1 MKKYSR
7 SVLQG
12 KKILFFSPS
21 FFNYE
26 NVIKDKMVELG
37 ADVYFFDER
46 PFSSV
51 YRKALL
57 KLNPNVFSKSTE
69 KYFDLIFN
77 NVSDICFDYVFFLKC
92 ETPTLK
98 VLRKYRAYFKNA
110 KFCLYMWDSISNVK
124 NIKKKLIYFDI
135 ISSFDKK
142 DSEERGFNFRPLFYS
157 DEYAKPYKKQFY
169 KYDIC
174 SFGTIH
180 SDRYSILTKFVNY
193 SKKNNL
199 KFYFFNFLQGKF
211 MFYFYK
217 IVKKDFLKANISEFS
232 FVKKNSQEIIK
243 TILDSKVV
251 LDIQHPN
258 QTGLTMRTIEMIGLN
273 KKIITTNNSIVNYDF
288 YNKNNILIIDRHNIE
303 IDREF
308 FETEYSA
315 LNQDVYKKYSLEFWL
330 YDTLGIKQDDE

>member
-1 MKKYSR
+1 
-7 SVLQG
+7 
-12 KKILFFSPS
+12 
-21 FFNYE
+21 
-26 NVIKDKMVELG
+26 
-37 ADVYFFDER
+37 
-46 PFSSV
+46 
-51 YRKALL
+51 
-57 KLNPNVFSKSTE
+57 
-69 KYFDLIFN
+69 
-77 NVSDICFDYVFFLKC
+77 
-92 ETPTLK
+92 
-98 VLRKYRAYFKNA
+98 
-110 KFCLYMWDSISNVK
+110 
-124 NIKKKLIYFDI
+124 
-135 ISSFDKK
+135 
-142 DSEERGFNFRPLFYS
+142 
-157 DEYAKPYKKQFY
+157 
-169 KYDIC
+169 
-174 SFGTIH
+174 
-180 SDRYSILTKFVNY
+180 
-193 SKKNNL
+193 
-199 KFYFFNFLQGKF
+199 